1 MFLYICQTE
10 TTNLLLTNMKKLF
23 TLAAALLLGAS
34 AFAQNQG
41 DMAVKATTFFSY
53 YNSHNKALDISMDG
67 TNFAI
72 GAGFTYFVID
82 NLGVSLDAT
91 YATGNTVALTPSV
104 SYFIPIASNFYYT
117 PTLGL
122 STCSG
127 NQVGIQR
134 AVAAPEHH
142 HVVRQR
148 FRCDAV
154 EVDAGRRLFHRENRV
169 RAVVLGTEQAALLE
183 RGSASGAAGC
193 HGAKRGTGSGRA
205 SRRAAAAA
213 PMRPEPSEQDP
224 RDAGPAMRD
233 TKDRRRPRP
242 QWPGPASIL

>member
-122 STCSG
+122 
-127 NQVGIQR
+127 NFVI
-134 AVAAPEHH
+134 
-142 HVVRQR
+142 
-148 FRCDAV
+148 
-154 EVDAGRRLFHRENRV
+154 
-169 RAVVLGTEQAALLE
+169 
-183 RGSASGAAGC
+183 
-193 HGAKRGTGSGRA
+193 
-205 SRRAAAAA
+205 
-213 PMRPEPSEQDP
+213 QDP
-224 RDAGPAMRD
+224 FTFGIDLSYIAFEYRLNDLLAFDFTLGNLTFD
-233 TKDRRRPRP
+233 TNEDSNDF
-242 QWPGPASIL
+242 SIGVNTGGNIGVRFYL